1 MDASTPPPPDLA
13 SPLPQGTKPS
23 SAREGRRIGSIV
35 GIALGFVVLAAAGAA
50 AAIFFLGQGEAS
62 SARADVAAIGEE
74 VAAQYEAGGEP
85 VVLYSDGAY
94 SIGATLLESNV
105 TDQTLD
111 FYPGAE
117 DFCIVLTTSS
127 GVSYSYDA
135 ATGAMDGSCAPAG
148 TEPLDSTDIG
158 TLDSSLT
165 SSEYWFD
172 LSIGDCV
179 LDDTSIITEPSG
191 SLSAPLS
198 SPTIVPCTDSHV
210 GEIYAIAR
218 IEGQDAPDDTAFR
231 HHARELC
238 EGAAFES
245 YVGEPYF
252 GSDLFYAVLYPT
264 EESFSAGANEMV
276 CILTTG
282 SGETTGS
289 LRSEVA
295 E

>member
-1 MDASTPPPPDLA
+1 M
-13 SPLPQGTKPS
+13 
-23 SAREGRRIGSIV
+23 
-35 GIALGFVVLAAAGAA
+35 
-50 AAIFFLGQGEAS
+50 IFFLGQGEAS

-74 VAAQYEAGGEP
+74 VAAQYEAGWEP

-105 TDQTLD
+105 TDPTLN

-117 DFCIVLTTSS
+117 DFCIVLTTLSEA
-127 GVSYSYDA
+127 SYSYNA
-135 ATGAMDGSCAPAG
+135 AAGAMDGSCAPAG
-148 TEPLDSTDIG
+148 AEPPGQTDIG

-172 LSIGDCV
+172 LSVGDCV
-179 LDDTSIITEPSG
+179 LDDTSVVTDPAGVS
-191 SLSAPLS
+191 SDPLS

-218 IEGQDAPDDTAFR
+218 IEGQEAPDDTAFR

-276 CILTTG
+276 CILTTE
-282 SGETTGS
+282 SGEMTGS
-289 LRSEVA
+289 LRDSVA